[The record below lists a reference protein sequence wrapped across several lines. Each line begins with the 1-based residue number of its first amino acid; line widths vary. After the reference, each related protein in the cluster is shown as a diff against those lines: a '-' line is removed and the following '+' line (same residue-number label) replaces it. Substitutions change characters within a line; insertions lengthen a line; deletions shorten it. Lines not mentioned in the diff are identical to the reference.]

1 MAITKMRGLTL
12 KEVAAQADIPY
23 RTIQEYSY
31 RHEDLRNLAAEKVY
45 DIAKVL
51 DVDIEYLIGRKT
63 LNINNCDDDT
73 ISIVE
78 NS

>member
-12 KEVAAQADIPY
+12 KEVAADAGIPY
-23 RTIQEYSY
+23 RTLQEYSY

-51 DVDIEYLIGRKT
+51 DVDIEYLIGRKEMINS
-63 LNINNCDDDT
+63 NINEAEYKTNKCL
-73 ISIVE
+73 
-78 NS
+78 